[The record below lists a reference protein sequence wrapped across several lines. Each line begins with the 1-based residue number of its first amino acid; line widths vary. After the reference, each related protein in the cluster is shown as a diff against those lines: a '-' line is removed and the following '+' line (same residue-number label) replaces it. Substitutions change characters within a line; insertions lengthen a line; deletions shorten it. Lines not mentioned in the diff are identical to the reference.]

1 MIKTITAFFDKAF
14 RDEKTRIIVVGISFA
29 LYIIWSE
36 WRAEVRANDSFVMSE
51 LHECR
56 RLYQDCTI
64 QVIALSDMFARRID
78 SINKQNLEIKA
89 ELIHMKMILE

>member
-1 MIKTITAFFDKAF
+1 MLKAITLFFDKAF

-36 WRAEVRANDSFVMSE
+36 WRAEVRANDSFVLSE
-51 LHECR
+51 LRECQ
-56 RLYQDCTI
+56 RLYWDCTN
-64 QVIALSDMFARRID
+64 QVIKLSTQFTQRID

>member
-1 MIKTITAFFDKAF
+1 MLKALTLFFDKAF

-36 WRAEVRANDSFVMSE
+36 WRAEVRANDSFVLSE
-51 LHECR
+51 LRECQ
-56 RLYQDCTI
+56 RLYLDCTN
-64 QVIALSDMFARRID
+64 QVIKLSTQFTQRID